1 VSLSDY
7 IQLIRRRWRI
17 VAAVALVATAI
28 ATALSVTAQPMYAS
42 SVQLFVSAGQ
52 TGNAFS
58 NSLAPDLLTQERIT
72 SYAQLASGRAVA
84 AAVVRN
90 LNLRESP
97 AELSHHISAT
107 VPSQT
112 VLIAITV
119 TDSNSSLVPQIADQV
134 GAQTAGLI
142 EHLESPG
149 RGAPSPVRVR
159 IAEPASSAGA
169 AVSPKIPRN
178 IAFGVVVGLALG
190 LALALIREVLDTR
203 IKTVDDVSDLGLPVL
218 GVIHYDRGI
227 KSNPLLG
234 TTAMHPSVGEAFR
247 QLRTNLQ
254 FLDFGERP
262 RSLLVASALPQEG
275 KSTTVWN
282 LAITLAAA
290 GQRVI
295 VVEADLRR
303 PTLSRT
309 YLGLRDDRG
318 GLSDVLIG
326 NLGLEEASVSWM
338 DGRLMLLPSGTVPPN
353 PSELLGSQSMSRL
366 LARLGEHADLILI
379 DAPPL
384 LPFADAAVLAA
395 MAGATLF
402 ILRAGG
408 TRREHVRHARRL
420 LEGVDA
426 RVCGAVLTMAP
437 RKGPEGQ
444 HYGYYGY
451 GYGEPPVASPSNGAM
466 LTRLQA
472 GTETADR

>member
-1 VSLSDY
+1 MSLSDY
-7 IQLIRRRWRI
+7 IQLVRRRWRI
-17 VAAVALVATAI
+17 VALVALAATAI
-28 ATALSVTAQPMYAS
+28 ATALSLTAQPMYAS

-52 TGNAFS
+52 TGNTFS
-58 NSLAPDLLTQERIT
+58 NALAPDLLTQQRIT

-84 AAVVRN
+84 DAVVRD

-97 AELSHHISAT
+97 ATLADRVSAT
-107 VPSQT
+107 VPTQT

-119 TDSNSSLVPQIADQV
+119 TDPNRSLVPQIADQV
-134 GAQTAGLI
+134 GFETARLI
-142 EHLESPG
+142 QHLESPG
-149 RGAPSPVRVR
+149 RGAPSPVRARV
-159 IAEPASSAGA
+159 AEPASVPGG
-169 AVSPKIPRN
+169 AVSPKTPRN
-178 IAFGVVVGLALG
+178 IAFGLVVGLALG

-203 IKTVDDVSDLGLPVL
+203 IKTVDDVSEIGLPLL

-227 KSNPLLG
+227 KSKPVLA

-254 FLDFGERP
+254 FLDYGDRP

-290 GQRVI
+290 GQRVM

-309 YLGLRDDRG
+309 YLGLG
-318 GLSDVLIG
+318 EEPGLSDVLIG
-326 NLGLEEASVSWM
+326 NATFDQAMSSWM
-338 DGRLMLLPSGTVPPN
+338 DGRLMLLPSGTIPPN
-353 PSELLGSQSMSRL
+353 PSELLGSRSMSGL
-366 LARLGEHADLILI
+366 VLQLCEHADLVVI

-395 MAGATLF
+395 MAGSTLF
-402 ILRAGG
+402 VLRANS

-426 RVCGAVLTMAP
+426 HVCGAVLTMAP

-444 HYGYYGY
+444 HYGYYRY
-451 GYGEPPVASPSNGAM
+451 GYGEPVAATKADNEM
-466 LTRLQA
+466 LTRLEA